1 MFLKGTFQRHLITS
15 AEQLFCS
22 AVLASVDA
30 VNLYCDFLTIAYL
43 HNAAVYNLVV
53 LKHFVPWDI
62 FWSGGIENFWTQ
74 KSEKRSFWTSQTF
87 WTISI
92 LHVWFLVPNCSNFLD
107 MYIIYKNN
115 WNFLV
120 QRCHWYMGISTFCD
134 QIFWN
139 LSSLYVL
146 NCLKYLRKKCLKN

>member
-1 MFLKGTFQRHLITS
+1 MFLKCTFQRHLITS

-74 KSEKRSFWTSQTF
+74 NQKREVFELRKHFELYPFFMYDFWCQTVPIFSICILFTKIIETFWSRDVTDTWVLAHFEIKYFWTYQVF
-87 WTISI
+87 M
-92 LHVWFLVPNCSNFLD
+92 C
-107 MYIIYKNN
+107 
-115 WNFLV
+115 
-120 QRCHWYMGISTFCD
+120 
-134 QIFWN
+134 
-139 LSSLYVL
+139 
-146 NCLKYLRKKCLKN
+146 